1 MTNAEIAAAYLAYAK
16 DQGEAN
22 QWAADSVM
30 DLTYEDRWDDLWDI
44 ILAMSRDPADV
55 DVGAL
60 AFVAAGPVEDLICK
74 AGPAYIDR
82 ILHEAKSNARLGR
95 LLTGVWLRRADPA
108 VRERLVAFCRAFPD
122 PIDGEYVET

>member
-44 ILAMSRDPADV
+44 VLAMSRDPADV
-55 DVGAL
+55 DLGAL
-60 AFVAAGPVEDLICK
+60 AFVAAGPVEDLICQ

-82 ILHEAKSNARLGR
+82 ILHESSPTRDSAACSPAFGCAARIR
-95 LLTGVWLRRADPA
+95 PFASA
-108 VRERLVAFCRAFPD
+108 
-122 PIDGEYVET
+122 